1 MTEVGQYLFK
11 SDDSPCLNNGA
22 TLAHFQSSGNMPDI
36 RDLLNRS
43 YNGPGIISAHSRINL
58 AEILSSPVALVF
70 DNPFRWVKTSLV
82 VVGRKQNL
90 LQFSAIFS

>member
-11 SDDSPCLNNGA
+11 TDDSPCLNNGA

-43 YNGPGIISAHSRINL
+43 YNGPRIISAHSRINL

-70 DNPFRWVKTSLV
+70 DHLLGWVKTLV
-82 VVGRKQNL
+82 VVGRKQNFL
-90 LQFSAIFS
+90 

>member
-43 YNGPGIISAHSRINL
+43 FNGPGIISAHSRINL

-70 DNPFRWVKTSLV
+70 DHLFGWVKTLV
-82 VVGRKQNL
+82 VVGRKQ
-90 LQFSAIFS
+90 IFL